1 MKNQSYFEYFK
12 VNNKYNK
19 NYDPLLLIDKIKK
32 LEDTNYELIKLNSIK
47 DQSYQKMIDKYD
59 DSMQQL
65 NTLYNDNNYFKNYTS
80 KLKYDY
86 CNTLLK

>member
-12 VNNKYNK
+12 VHNKYNK
-19 NYDPLLLIDKIKK
+19 NYDPMLLIDKIKK
-32 LEDTNYELIKLNSIK
+32 LEDTNYELIKSNSIK

-65 NTLYNDNNYFKNYTS
+65 NTLYKDNNYFKNYTS